1 MELSGSTSLVI
12 SNALTREGLSRILS
26 DSGFNIAQSISSIDE
41 IIDCHDHD
49 QHIIIVDYTWNEK
62 SIDTDIQ
69 NIINKF
75 PKSKLVILRDDFDLN
90 ILLRIFFAGA
100 HGYIIKDIAHQAFIA
115 KMHLILMD
123 EKVAP
128 SNLIDSISTTSL
140 RISSFEDDEISMDFG
155 LNEREKDILQ
165 RLIMGQPNK
174 LISREL
180 GVSEATVKVSIQS
193 IFRKMSVNNRTQ
205 AAILANECKIITN
218 NSTFYK
224 RKSIFTLILIATSI
238 FNSIDTYVTF
248 S

>member
-41 IIDCHDHD
+41 IIDCYDHNK
-49 QHIIIVDYTWNEK
+49 HIIIVDYTWSEK
-62 SIDTDIQ
+62 TIDRDIQ
-69 NIINKF
+69 YLINRF

-100 HGYIIKDIAHQAFIA
+100 HGYIIKDIAYQAFIA

-128 SNLIDSISTTSL
+128 SDLIDSISTASP
-140 RISSFEDDEISMDFG
+140 RSSSFEDDTMTIDFG

-180 GVSEATVKVSIQS
+180 NVSEATVKVSIQS

-205 AAILANECKIITN
+205 AAIMANEYKILTN
-218 NSTFYK
+218 NSTSYQ
-224 RKSIFTLILIATSI
+224 RKAIFSLILIATSI
-238 FNSIDTYVTF
+238 FNAINIPITF
-248 S
+248 A

>member
-41 IIDCHDHD
+41 IIDCYDHN
-49 QHIIIVDYTWNEK
+49 QHIIIVDYTWSEK
-62 SIDTDIQ
+62 TIDRDIQ
-69 NIINKF
+69 YLINRF

-100 HGYIIKDIAHQAFIA
+100 HGYIIKDIAYQAFIA
-115 KMHLILMD
+115 KMHLILLD

-128 SNLIDSISTTSL
+128 SDLIDSISTTSP
-140 RISSFEDDEISMDFG
+140 ISSSFEDDSITIDFG

-180 GVSEATVKVSIQS
+180 NVSEATVKVSIQS

-205 AAILANECKIITN
+205 AAIMANDRRIITN
-218 NSTFYK
+218 NSTSHQ
-224 RKSIFTLILIATSI
+224 RKSIFTLILIVTSI
-238 FNSIDTYVTF
+238 LNSIDISVTF
-248 S
+248 V